1 MRTNPL
7 TPPTE
12 EALQNPSLLHLTN
25 GATAAA
31 VCPPDPV
38 NGYYRATRFDWSGI
52 LSDLRSH
59 GHRYVSPWKNQ
70 HDPLRHDD
78 LSGPVDEFSEIGY
91 EQARPGEEFL
101 KIGVGMLRRYSE
113 EPYDRFRLYEI
124 ANHGLWETTA
134 ARDRVEFRHRLL
146 SDEYGY
152 DYRKEL
158 ILSEKNCLRIDYTLK
173 NLGPALLTGQ
183 VCNHNFFTIDRMITG
198 PDTDIRFPFH
208 PVGTWREAY
217 DCVTLERDGVRF
229 NRELRSGETIFMGD
243 LHARDL
249 ASGSYGFTIH
259 NLRTGAGIRVSG
271 NAPLSHM
278 VLWARRGIACIEP
291 YTTFRAYPGETI
303 VWRLN
308 YELLA

>member
-1 MRTNPL
+1 MRISPL

-12 EALQNPSLLHLTN
+12 EALQNPSILHLTN
-25 GATAAA
+25 GATTAV

-38 NGYYRATRFDWSGI
+38 NGYYRATRFDWSGV
-52 LSDLRSH
+52 LSDLRGR
-59 GHRYVSPWKNQ
+59 GHRYVSPWKNR

-158 ILSEKNCLRIDYTLK
+158 ILSGKNCLRIDYTLK

-198 PDTDIRFPFH
+198 PNTDIRFPFH
-208 PVGTWREAY
+208 PVGTWRESY
-217 DCVTLERDGVRF
+217 DCVTLERDGIRF